1 MSVLASDTRIVRGAC
16 PQDCPDT
23 CAFLYHVANGKLV
36 DVTGD
41 PDHPMTRGG
50 LCVKL
55 NDYADHH
62 YNADRL
68 LYPMKRV
75 GAKGSG
81 RFERISWEQALAEIK
96 TRWSDI
102 IATYG
107 SQAIMPHAYL
117 GHQGTLNGLTC
128 GDAFFNRL
136 GSTVAEKTY
145 CESGS
150 STAWV
155 MTVGPTG
162 GLDIESMAYAKYI
175 IVWGMNMISTN
186 LHGWPFI
193 LEAQK
198 KGAKVVVI
206 DPVRTRTAKQA
217 DWHIAIKPGTDGALA
232 LGMMNVIIAEDL
244 IDHDYVEKYTLG
256 FEELKA
262 RAMSYPPEK
271 VAEITGVSADDIR
284 TLARE
289 YATTQP
295 SAIRQGVALE
305 RSRGGGQAIRAITC
319 LPALTGAWRHVGGGT
334 MEMPIWDFPMNFDKI
349 CRPEWIKPGTRVVNE
364 LDLGAALTGELKL
377 DPPIK
382 SLFVYNSN
390 PVSQAPAQAKIVEG
404 LKREDLFTV
413 VSELFITD
421 TARYADILLPATMQA
436 EQYDLMVTWGHLYM
450 MLNMPAIAAPGECV
464 PNVEM
469 FRRLARTF
477 GFDDAYWSVS
487 DDELLTEFYDW
498 GAPALQGIT
507 LKKLKEKGWMR
518 LNVGT
523 PDERAPHAQG
533 NFKTPSGKC
542 ELKASAAEN
551 GNFVVPVWR
560 SMYEGMQPGDPV
572 DPVPDYIPPYESPD
586 SNPVLAA
593 RYPLSM
599 VSPKPHAFLNTQY
612 GNEPAKRQRQGEQ
625 SLLIHPADAAARQ
638 IETGS
643 YVRVFND
650 RGSFEARAE
659 MSEDVMPGLVMAN
672 VGYWPSLNRSGTS
685 VNVTCADK
693 HCELG
698 QAGTYNDNLVEVA
711 RVA

>member
-1 MSVLASDTRIVRGAC
+1 M
-16 PQDCPDT
+16 
-23 CAFLYHVANGKLV
+23 
-36 DVTGD
+36 
-41 PDHPMTRGG
+41 
-50 LCVKL
+50 
-55 NDYADHH
+55 
-62 YNADRL
+62 
-68 LYPMKRV
+68 
-75 GAKGSG
+75 
-81 RFERISWEQALAEIK
+81 
-96 TRWSDI
+96 
-102 IATYG
+102 
-107 SQAIMPHAYL
+107 
-117 GHQGTLNGLTC
+117 
-128 GDAFFNRL
+128 
-136 GSTVAEKTY
+136 
-145 CESGS
+145 
-150 STAWV
+150 
-155 MTVGPTG
+155 
-162 GLDIESMAYAKYI
+162 
-175 IVWGMNMISTN
+175 
-186 LHGWPFI
+186 
-193 LEAQK
+193 
-198 KGAKVVVI
+198 
-206 DPVRTRTAKQA
+206 
-217 DWHIAIKPGTDGALA
+217 
-232 LGMMNVIIAEDL
+232 
-244 IDHDYVEKYTLG
+244 
-256 FEELKA
+256 
-262 RAMSYPPEK
+262 
-271 VAEITGVSADDIR
+271 
-284 TLARE
+284 
-289 YATTQP
+289 
-295 SAIRQGVALE
+295 
-305 RSRGGGQAIRAITC
+305 
-319 LPALTGAWRHVGGGT
+319 
-334 MEMPIWDFPMNFDKI
+334 
-349 CRPEWIKPGTRVVNE
+349 
-364 LDLGAALTGELKL
+364 
-377 DPPIK
+377 
-382 SLFVYNSN
+382 
-390 PVSQAPAQAKIVEG
+390 
-404 LKREDLFTV
+404 

-560 SMYEGMQPGDPV
+560 SMYEAMQPGDPV
-572 DPVPDYIPPYESPD
+572 DPVPDYIPPYESPA
-586 SNPVLAA
+586 SNPVLAD

-612 GNEPAKRQRQGEQ
+612 GNEPTKRQRQGEQ

-685 VNVTCADK
+685 GNVTSADK